1 MPKRAS
7 LLLTIP
13 AVLIFSIGVNA
24 QQPAPPAP
32 PAPASPNSAQ
42 QSSQPASQPSSRQ
55 QATPPSSAAA
65 QQTAKTEKHGPS
77 PPVATTNLY
86 AACWELLASGMS
98 SDKLRSRSD
107 ALSALSVLGEN
118 RRAIKM
124 IEGALDD
131 KEESIRSLAATSL
144 GDVHARSSIPLLRA
158 ALLDNSPAV
167 SFAAARALWKM
178 GDRSGRDVFY
188 GVLSGQRSNGPGF
201 IKSNL
206 NHAMQE
212 LHDPKALALIGVNEG
227 AGALLGPFSMGVSL
241 IEAYAKDN
249 GAPIEALCAQLLA
262 SDNTPDTVE
271 ELKAALAD
279 RNWTVRVAAAR
290 SLAEMR
296 RTETIPQL
304 RDMFDDDKQ
313 QAAQYVAAAAILRLM
328 EHREVSRAK
337 AAHAKPAATRT
348 SRTASAAKQS

>member
-1 MPKRAS
+1 MPKKMS
-7 LLLTIP
+7 LLLTVP
-13 AVLIFSIGVNA
+13 ALLIFSVAVNA
-24 QQPAPPAP
+24 QQPAAIPPAAP
-32 PAPASPNSAQ
+32 VPASRSQSQ
-42 QSSQPASQPSSRQ
+42 QSSPQLSQEPVQ
-55 QATPPSSAAA
+55 TQKAAKPESA
-65 QQTAKTEKHGPS
+65 

-118 RRAIKM
+118 RRALKM

-144 GDVHARSSIPLLRA
+144 GDVHARSSIPALRA
-158 ALLDNSPAV
+158 ALLDHSPAV

-188 GVLSGQRSNGPGF
+188 GVLSGQRGNGPGF

-206 NHAMQE
+206 NHAKQE
-212 LHDPKALALIGVNEG
+212 LHDPKALALIGVNQG

-249 GAPIEALCAQLLA
+249 GAPVEALCAQLLA
-262 SDNTPDTVE
+262 SDNTSDTVD

-279 RNWTVRVAAAR
+279 KNWTVRVAAAR

-313 QAAQYVAAAAILRLM
+313 PAAQYVAAAAILRLM
-328 EHREVSRAK
+328 EHRGPSHAK
-337 AAHAKPAATRT
+337 TVHEKPAA
-348 SRTASAAKQS
+348 SRAARKAPATNHS